1 MHIALSWALGED
13 CRVNVKLS
21 YNQPIVAC
29 RIAEEYVVKL
39 NFDTKGLLFFVFL
52 SFYRGTE
59 KCTLHNKFRKKNS
72 F

>member
-39 NFDTKGLLFFVFL
+39 NFDTKGLLFFVF
-52 SFYRGTE
+52 YRFTE
-59 KCTLHNKFRKKNS
+59 VHKNARCKISLKNNS